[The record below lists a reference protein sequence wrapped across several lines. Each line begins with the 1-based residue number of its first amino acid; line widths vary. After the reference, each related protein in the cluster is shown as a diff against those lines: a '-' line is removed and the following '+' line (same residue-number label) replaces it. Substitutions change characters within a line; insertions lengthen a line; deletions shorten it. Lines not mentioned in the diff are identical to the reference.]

1 MLAHFPQALEE
12 KETPFLP
19 QTLMRS
25 AYSST
30 LQTAAIYSTSVK
42 RRQCSGATAIPA
54 PLESWKELHAIVER
68 Q

>member
-19 QTLMRS
+19 QTLMS
-25 AYSST
+25 ARSST
-30 LQTAAIYSTSVK
+30 SRTAAIYSTSVK